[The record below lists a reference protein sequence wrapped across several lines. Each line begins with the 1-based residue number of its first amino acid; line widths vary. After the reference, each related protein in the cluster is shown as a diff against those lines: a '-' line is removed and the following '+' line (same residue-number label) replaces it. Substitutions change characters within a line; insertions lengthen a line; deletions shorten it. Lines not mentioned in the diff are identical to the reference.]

1 MTEPMRSVQL
11 PAELCAAVEQKYGPK
26 HGSLD
31 AFLTFMMRE
40 LMSDDA
46 LRMDEEEQRVVEQ
59 RLRDLGY
66 M

>member
-11 PAELCAAVEQKYGPK
+11 PIELCAAVEQRYGTK
-26 HGSLD
+26 FGSLD
-31 AFLTFMMRE
+31 VFLTFMMRE
-40 LMSDDA
+40 LMRDDA